1 MSWQQERLFLRCK
14 HNQEGIVGIFDGL
27 LGHGSAVDPADLNK
41 RLNGVL
47 IEGEAPE
54 LAFRVI
60 RDFFVFT
67 QFRVI
72 LVDIQGMTGTKVDY
86 MSIPYRAVTRFSV
99 ETAGTFDL
107 DSELKIWVSGSSE
120 PIARTLKKGADVRGI
135 QRALATGVL
144 R

>member
-1 MSWQQERLFLRCK
+1 MRAMRHVSMGY
-14 HNQEGIVGIFDGL
+14 GIFGRIKLGIFDAL
-27 LGHGSAVDPADLNK
+27 MGHGSTVDPSDLNK

-47 IEGEAPE
+47 IDGEQAQ
-54 LAFRVI
+54 LAYKIV

-67 QFRVI
+67 QHRVI
-72 LVDIQGMTGTKVDY
+72 IVDIQGITGSKVDY
-86 MSIPYRAVTRFSV
+86 TSIPYRAITRFSV

-107 DSELKIWVSGSSE
+107 DSELKIWISGSST
-120 PIARTLKKGADVRGI
+120 PIGKTMKKGTDVRGI

>member
-1 MSWQQERLFLRCK
+1 M
-14 HNQEGIVGIFDGL
+14 GIFDGL
-27 LGHGSAVDPADLNK
+27 LGHGSSVDPADLNK

-47 IEGEAPE
+47 IDGETPD
-54 LAFRVI
+54 LAFKVI

-67 QFRVI
+67 QWRVI
-72 LVDIQGMTGTKVDY
+72 LVDIQGLTGSKVDY
-86 MSIPYRAVTRFSV
+86 MSIPYRAITRFSV

-107 DSELKIWVSGSSE
+107 DSELKIWVSGSSA
-120 PIARTLKKGADVRGI
+120 PISKTLKKGTDVRGI

>member
-1 MSWQQERLFLRCK
+1 M
-14 HNQEGIVGIFDGL
+14 GIFDGL
-27 LGHGSAVDPADLNK
+27 LGHGSTVDPADLNK

-47 IEGEAPE
+47 IEGETPQ
-54 LAFRVI
+54 LAFKII

-67 QFRVI
+67 QHRVI
-72 LVDIQGMTGTKVDY
+72 LVDIQGMTGSKMDY
-86 MSIPYRAVTRFSV
+86 TSIPYKAVTRFAV

-107 DSELKIWVSGSSE
+107 DSELKIWVSGSNE
-120 PIARTLKKGADVRGI
+120 PIRKTLKKGTDVRGI

>member
-1 MSWQQERLFLRCK
+1 M
-14 HNQEGIVGIFDGL
+14 GIFDGL

>member
-1 MSWQQERLFLRCK
+1 M
-14 HNQEGIVGIFDGL
+14 GIFDGL
-27 LGHGSAVDPADLNK
+27 LGHGSSVDPADLNK

-47 IEGEAPE
+47 IDGEVPE
-54 LAFRVI
+54 LAFKVI

-67 QFRVI
+67 QRRII
-72 LVDIQGMTGTKVDY
+72 LVDIQGITGSKVDY
-86 MSIPYRAVTRFSV
+86 TSIPYRAITQFSV

-107 DSELKIWVSGSSE
+107 DSELKIWVSGSST
-120 PIARTLKKGADVRGI
+120 PISKTLIKGTDVRGI